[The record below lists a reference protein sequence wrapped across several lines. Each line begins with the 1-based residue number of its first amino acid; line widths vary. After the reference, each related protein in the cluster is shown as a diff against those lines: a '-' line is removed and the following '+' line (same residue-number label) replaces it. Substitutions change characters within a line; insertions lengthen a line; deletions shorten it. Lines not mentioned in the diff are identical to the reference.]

1 MSSHNSAP
9 LISVKYILR
18 WGAEHIGIS
27 WYMEEMIRNIHPGG
41 VPCANISKSENREI
55 YTQEYSVVA
64 C

>member
-27 WYMEEMIRNIHPGG
+27 WYLNQLLTKIRKDYNI
-41 VPCANISKSENREI
+41 VTENNSDIELPHLTHI
-55 YTQEYSVVA
+55 D
-64 C
+64 